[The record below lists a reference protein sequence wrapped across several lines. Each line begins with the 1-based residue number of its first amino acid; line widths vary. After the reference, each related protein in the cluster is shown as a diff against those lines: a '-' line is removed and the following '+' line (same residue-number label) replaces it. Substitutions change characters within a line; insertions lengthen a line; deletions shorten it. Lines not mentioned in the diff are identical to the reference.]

1 MLVFVNAGKRHHD
14 HTHARGAGTREFCMH
29 LMPNFD
35 ERRAVAELCSEQVN
49 PLVMAE
55 TERSTPD
62 TVQNDDFH
70 LGRVW

>member
-1 MLVFVNAGKRHHD
+1 MLAFVNAGKRHHD
-14 HTHARGAGTREFCMH
+14 HTLACGAGTWEFRMH

-35 ERRAVAELCSEQVN
+35 KRRAVAELCSEQVN

-55 TERSTPD
+55 TERSTQD

-70 LGRVW
+70 LGGVW

>member
-1 MLVFVNAGKRHHD
+1 MYLK
-14 HTHARGAGTREFCMH
+14 
-29 LMPNFD
+29 PNFD

-55 TERSTPD
+55 TECSTPD